1 MPLALTYDSRRVHEM
16 GLDVA
21 DSEPEDIRLLAVEML
36 QRLDGGMVYTPYD
49 EALQQRWKDLSA
61 AYSTGDAGS
70 RVAKHWLIRHRQLFS
85 QAQERR

>member
-16 GLDVA
+16 GFDVV
-21 DSEPEDIRLLAVEML
+21 DSEPEDIRLLAGEML
-36 QRLDGGMVYTPYD
+36 RRLDDGIVYTPYD
-49 EALQQRWKDLSA
+49 DALQQRWKALSA

-85 QAQERR
+85 RV